1 MREEANR
8 WPVTHVT
15 RFGQNHGAVA
25 QRSGEQPQAAPA
37 NSRLAASADE
47 PRVFESGL
55 AGFLQDMSTEFRL
68 WMTQGVSGIPEK
80 EQKLR

>member
-1 MREEANR
+1 MSKNHARRGAITMREEANR

-37 NSRLAASADE
+37 NSRQAASADE

-55 AGFLQDMSTEFRL
+55 AGFLQDISTGFR
-68 WMTQGVSGIPEK
+68 
-80 EQKLR
+80 